1 MTSMG
6 LESCDYHVTTVC
18 RDVDETKS
26 WMNEK
31 DTALLS
37 DDYGR
42 DLASVQ
48 ALQRKHEGL
57 ERDLA
62 ALEDKV
68 RSFVLPPSFPPSLP
82 PSLPPFLP
90 LSALIHVPIPPPT
103 TFPPSLSHGSLQV
116 STLGDEARRLQSIHS
131 DSSDQIAAKQAEIV
145 GLWEG
150 LKRKA
155 SQRGTR
161 LADALCFQK
170 FLADCR

>member
-1 MTSMG
+1 MGIEYDSQTSSACIYG
-6 LESCDYHVTTVC
+6 KPLTINSR

-68 RSFVLPPSFPPSLP
+68 HR
-82 PSLPPFLP
+82 
-90 LSALIHVPIPPPT
+90 
-103 TFPPSLSHGSLQV
+103 
-116 STLGDEARRLQSIHS
+116 
-131 DSSDQIAAKQAEIV
+131 
-145 GLWEG
+145 
-150 LKRKA
+150 
-155 SQRGTR
+155 
-161 LADALCFQK
+161 
-170 FLADCR
+170 

>member
-1 MTSMG
+1 
-6 LESCDYHVTTVC
+6 
-18 RDVDETKS
+18 
-26 WMNEK
+26 MNEK
-31 DTALLS
+31 DTALMS

-68 RSFVLPPSFPPSLP
+68 KPHTEQRPFQILLPF
-82 PSLPPFLP
+82 F
-90 LSALIHVPIPPPT
+90 
-103 TFPPSLSHGSLQV
+103 LQV
-116 STLGDEARRLQSIHS
+116 TTLGEEARRLQSAHPS
-131 DSSDQIAAKQAEIV
+131 SSDQIAAKQAEMV

-161 LADALCFQK
+161 LGDALHFQK
-170 FLADCR
+170 FLSDCRYSS